1 MTPQERNERRQ
12 LSAELRNNP
21 RLIRLVVV
29 QQSDG
34 SQPAGVSFAEMM
46 SQLRGDK

>member
-12 LSAELRNNP
+12 LSADLRNSP
-21 RLIRLVVV
+21 RLLRVVV
-29 QQSDG
+29 IAQSDG

-46 SQLRGDK
+46 KHLKGE